1 MKFDGH
7 RWIAIMLIL
16 MTGAATGIYLQQ
28 REQELQEHAAYSSLL
43 LNLKEQENCLNREI
57 LGVTFFQLDQHGAL
71 AKCGNSLRLL
81 LEELKQL
88 SVASNGAGSVPL
100 KKVIDEYLA
109 HATKKLAL
117 IERIES
123 RALLIRNDLRHL
135 PVLVEQLD
143 RQTEQSTDSLA
154 TLLGQ
159 ILRYK
164 LFPGDIDPESLEQQ
178 IAAMQTV
185 VGTPAQQQK
194 LEEIRTHMQ
203 AALRNMQPLETD
215 EKELARISS
224 DRHFEAL
231 HGAADG
237 YREQEMQAYS
247 RLGLL
252 VLVLIVELVLA
263 ILYLLG
269 NLRMARSV
277 AEQSRKQLLDG
288 LSNLSEAFAM
298 FDHKGRLVIANR
310 TWEEF
315 YPWLRGNLYA
325 SISLTEIEKLNSNH
339 IARRTLSGGK
349 LDAEDFA
356 QFDKPYYEERVDG
369 KKWYL
374 ASDSKTEEGGLVCV
388 RSDITESKH
397 VEYQYRKMS
406 RALEQSP
413 ASIVITD
420 PDGVIEYVNPKF
432 EETSGYSAEE
442 SIGQMSTVL
451 ESDDKTAEEYK
462 GLWET
467 LKQGKVW
474 RGTFYN
480 KRKDGTTYWESASI
494 SPIRD
499 EQGKIIHYIEVKE
512 DVTAH
517 RQSEDQMRM
526 NATVFETTT
535 EGIMVTDE
543 QGRIKAVNPAFIE
556 MMGYSSEETVGQMPT
571 FFASGRHD
579 KAFFAEMWERLHEVG
594 SWAGEIWNRRKDGS
608 VFPEWLS
615 IAAIRDELG
624 IINEYVAIFSDITQ
638 RKQDEEQI
646 LYQANYDV
654 LTGLPNR
661 TLLFDR
667 LLQSIVSA
675 RREGWNFALMFLD
688 LDRFKSVNDLYGHVA
703 GDELL
708 QLVGS
713 KLRSMVRE
721 VDTVARFGGDEFVV
735 LLQGINKEQDAA
747 LVAEKIVDGLSEPCR
762 ITDRVVSIGATIG
775 ITFFPADANESGSL
789 MDEANVL
796 LSNADMAM
804 YHAKSSG
811 RNHYQFFQQSMQ
823 TRVKDHLS
831 LERDLISALENEE
844 LLLYYQPIHYAKSGE
859 LAGVEALIRWQ
870 HPQRG
875 LVSPTAFVSL
885 AEDTGLI
892 GPIGEWAFHT
902 ACKQVSEWREGKIA
916 GLNLSVNLSS
926 RQRGLGFTAEKL
938 EVILDDTGLPAESLT
953 LEITE
958 NLLMEGS
965 IKSVEWLADFRKLG
979 VRLALDDFGT
989 GYSSLSYLKRFP
1001 INALKVDRSFI
1012 HDLPDDEGGESLIAA
1027 IVAMADSLGLEVVA
1041 EGVENDAQREC
1052 IKRIGCDYM
1061 QGYLFGK
1068 PMPAVDVL
1076 ARYGSETKSCVGS

>member
-7 RWIAIMLIL
+7 SWIAIMLIL
-16 MTGAATGIYLQQ
+16 LTGAATAVYLQQ
-28 REQELQEHAAYSSLL
+28 RERALQQHTAYSSIL
-43 LNLKEQENCLNREI
+43 LNLKEQETCLKREI
-57 LGVTFFQLDQHGAL
+57 MGVTSFQVDQRGAL
-71 AKCGNSLRLL
+71 AKCSNSLRLL
-81 LEELKQL
+81 LKELKQL
-88 SVASNGAGSVPL
+88 SEASNGAGSASW
-100 KKVIDEYLA
+100 KKAADKYLT
-109 HATKKLAL
+109 HTTQKLAL

-123 RALLIRNDLRHL
+123 RAVLIRNDLHYL
-135 PVLVEQLD
+135 PALLEQHD
-143 RQTEQSTDSLA
+143 RQAEQSTDKQA
-154 TLLGQ
+154 ALLNR
-159 ILRYK
+159 IFRYH
-164 LFPGDIDPESLEQQ
+164 LFPGEIDPESLERQ
-178 IAAMQTV
+178 IADMQTV
-185 VGTPAQQQK
+185 AGTLAQQQE
-194 LEEIRTHMQ
+194 LEEIRSHMQ
-203 AALRNMQPLETD
+203 AGLHNMQSLETD

-224 DRHFEAL
+224 GRYFESL
-231 HGAADG
+231 QAAAED

-252 VLVLIVELVLA
+252 VLILIVELILA
-263 ILYLLG
+263 IFYMLG
-269 NLRMARSV
+269 HLRRARSK
-277 AEQSRKQLLDG
+277 AEHSWKRLLDG

-298 FDHKGRLVIANR
+298 FDRKGRLVIANQ
-310 TWEEF
+310 TWVVF

-325 SISLTEIEKLNSNH
+325 SISLAEIEKLNSTH
-339 IARRTLSGGK
+339 IVRRTLSGGK
-349 LDAEDFA
+349 LDAENFV
-356 QFDKPYYEERVDG
+356 QFDKPYFEERVDAT
-369 KKWYL
+369 KWYL
-374 ASDSKTEEGGLVCV
+374 ASDSRTEEGGLVCV
-388 RSDITESKH
+388 RSDITESKR
-397 VEYQYRKMS
+397 VEHQFRKMS

-413 ASIVITD
+413 VSIVITD
-420 PDGVIEYVNPKF
+420 TDGIIEYVNTKF

-442 SIGQMSTVL
+442 SIGQNSRML
-451 ESDDKTAEEYK
+451 KSDDKAPEEYEA
-462 GLWET
+462 LWHVLE
-467 LKQGKVW
+467 QGRAW

-480 KRKDGTTYWESASI
+480 KRKDGSGYWESASI

-499 EQGKIIHYIEVKE
+499 DQGRITHYIEVKE

-517 RQSEDQMRM
+517 RQSEDQQRM

-543 QGRIKAVNPAFIE
+543 QGRIKAVNPAFTDI
-556 MMGYSSEETVGQMPT
+556 MGYSSEEVVGQMPS
-571 FFASGRHD
+571 FFSSGRHD
-579 KAFFAEMWERLHEVG
+579 KAFFAEMWGRLHEVG
-594 SWAGEIWNRRKDGS
+594 SWTGEIWNRRKDGS

-615 IAAIRDELG
+615 IATIRDEFG

-646 LYQANYDV
+646 LYQANYDA

-675 RREGWNFALMFLD
+675 RREGWKFALIFLD
-688 LDRFKSVNDLYGHVA
+688 LDRFKAVNDLYGHVA

-713 KLRSMVRE
+713 KLRSMIRE
-721 VDTVARFGGDEFVV
+721 VDTVARFGGDEFVI
-735 LLQGINKEQDAA
+735 LLHGINHESDAA
-747 LVAEKIVDGLSEPCR
+747 LVAEKLIDALSEPCR
-762 ITDRVVSIGATIG
+762 ITDRTVSIGASLG
-775 ITFFPADANESGSL
+775 VTFFPADTNESGSL
-789 MDEANVL
+789 MDEANAL

-804 YHAKSSG
+804 YHAKSGG
-811 RNHYQFFQQSMQ
+811 RNRYQFFQQSMQ
-823 TRVKDHLS
+823 TMVKDHLS
-831 LERDLISALENEE
+831 LERDLLSALENEE
-844 LLLYYQPIHYAKSGE
+844 LLLYYQPIHNARSGE

-892 GPIGEWAFHT
+892 GPIGEWAFHA

-938 EVILDDTGLPAESLT
+938 AAILDNTGLPAESLT

-965 IKSVEWLADFRKLG
+965 TKSVRWLVGFRKLG
-979 VRLALDDFGT
+979 VRLAIDDFGT

-1012 HDLPDDEGGESLIAA
+1012 HDLPGDKGDESLIAA
-1027 IVAMADSLGLEVVA
+1027 IVAMADSLGIEVVA

-1052 IKRIGCDYM
+1052 IKKIGCDYM

-1068 PMPAVDVL
+1068 PMRADEVV
-1076 ARYGSETKSCVGS
+1076 ACYGSETISCVGS